1 MALLGASTRNRR
13 AAHRL
18 STADRTHFFDDGY
31 VVLRQFATADEVA
44 VVNRAVDR
52 VWNDKSIY
60 NPVTVSAYTGTPEYT
75 ETYIRN
81 VDGRAREMGNKLN
94 HLYLYDHAVLDLLV
108 SDKVIGVVSDLIEGT
123 PLLFNGLNLERGSEQ
138 RFHFDTFYMPPLSEN
153 RMAVLWFA
161 LEDVRPGSGE
171 LQYYPRSHTI
181 PPYRFSHGE
190 IWALADEMPA
200 FDEYIDAQLADRGLK
215 PARFRGARGDVFIWH
230 AQLYHGGSA
239 VEVPGSTRRSMVAHY
254 WRVEDMPPE
263 MCLEVRPG
271 RFILDPRN
279 MPVATNFDP
288 TFTPAAARTGSR

>member
-1 MALLGASTRNRR
+1 MTVTDTSGDAARR
-13 AAHRL
+13 RGL
-18 STADRTHFFDDGY
+18 SAADRAHYFDEGY
-31 VVLRQFATADEVA
+31 LVLRNFATADEVA
-44 VVNRAVDR
+44 AVNRAVDR

-60 NPVTVSAYTGTPEYT
+60 NPITISAYAGTPQYT
-75 ETYIRN
+75 ETYLRN
-81 VDGRAREMGNKLN
+81 VDDRARDLGNKIN
-94 HLYLYDHAVLDLLV
+94 HLYLYDHAVIDLLL
-108 SDKVIGVVSDLIEGT
+108 SDKVMGVVSDLIEGT

-161 LEDVRPGSGE
+161 LEDIEEGSGE

-190 IWALADEMPA
+190 IWALNDEMPA
-200 FDEYIDAQLADRGLK
+200 FDEYIDKQLADRGLT
-215 PARFRGARGDVFIWH
+215 PQRFRGAMGDVFIWH

-239 VEVPGSTRRSMVAHY
+239 IEVPGTTRRSMVAHY

-288 TFTPAAARTGSR
+288 TFTPAAATA

>member
-1 MALLGASTRNRR
+1 MTVTDTSGDAARR
-13 AAHRL
+13 RGL
-18 STADRTHFFDDGY
+18 SAADRAHYFDEGY
-31 VVLRQFATADEVA
+31 LVLRNFATADEVA
-44 VVNRAVDR
+44 AVNRAVDR
-52 VWNDKSIY
+52 VWSDKSIY
-60 NPVTVSAYTGTPEYT
+60 NPITISAYAGTPQYT
-75 ETYIRN
+75 ETYLRN
-81 VDGRAREMGNKLN
+81 VDDRARDLGNKIN
-94 HLYLYDHAVLDLLV
+94 HLYLYDHAVIDLLL
-108 SDKVIGVVSDLIEGT
+108 SDKVMGVVSDLIEGT

-161 LEDVRPGSGE
+161 LEDIEEGSGE

-190 IWALADEMPA
+190 IWALNDEMPA
-200 FDEYIDAQLADRGLK
+200 FDEYIDKQLADRGLT
-215 PARFRGARGDVFIWH
+215 PQRFRGAMGDVFIWH

-239 VEVPGSTRRSMVAHY
+239 IEVPGTTRRSMVAHY

-288 TFTPAAARTGSR
+288 TFTPAAATA

>member
-1 MALLGASTRNRR
+1 MDLMALTGASTDNRR
-13 AAHRL
+13 GAHLL
-18 STADRTHFFDDGY
+18 SDSDRAHFFDDGY
-31 VVLRQFATADEVA
+31 LVLRQFATADEVA

-75 ETYIRN
+75 ETYIRR
-81 VDGRAREMGNKLN
+81 VDDRARAMGSKLN

-108 SDKVIGVVSDLIEGT
+108 SDKVMDVVGNLIEGT
-123 PLLFNGLNLERGSEQ
+123 PLLFNGLNLEQGSQQ

-161 LEDVRPGSGE
+161 LEDVEPGSGE

-190 IWALADEMPA
+190 IWALNDEMPA
-200 FDEYIDAQLADRGLK
+200 FDEYIEVQLGDRGLK
-215 PARFRGARGDVFIWH
+215 PEKFRGASGDVFIWH

-239 VEVPGSTRRSMVAHY
+239 IEVPGSTRRSMVAHY
-254 WRVEDMPPE
+254 WRVEDMPPG
-263 MCLEVRPG
+263 MCLKIGPD

-288 TFTPAAARTGSR
+288 SFTPAAATL

>member
-1 MALLGASTRNRR
+1 MGPMAPLTAQSNRAPGHSVLSSTDLARYFDEGYLVLPQFAST
-13 AAHRL
+13 
-18 STADRTHFFDDGY
+18 
-31 VVLRQFATADEVA
+31 DEVDG
-44 VVNRAVDR
+44 VNRAVDR
-52 VWNDKSIY
+52 VWADKSIY
-60 NPVTVSAYTGTPEYT
+60 NPVTVSAYTGTADYV

-81 VDGRAREMGNKLN
+81 VDGAARDLSYKLN
-94 HLYLYDHAVLDLLV
+94 HLYLYDHTVLDLLL
-108 SDKVIGVVSDLIEGT
+108 SDKVLGVVGVLLDGT
-123 PLLFNGLNLERGSEQ
+123 PLLFNGLNLEQGSQQ

-161 LEDVRPGSGE
+161 LEDIAAGSGE
-171 LQYYPRSHTI
+171 LQYYPGSHRI

-190 IWALADEMPA
+190 IWALEDEMPA
-200 FDEYIDAQLADRGLK
+200 FDEYIDKQIGDRGLI
-215 PARFRGARGDVFIWH
+215 PQRFRGAAGDVFIWH

-239 VEVPGSTRRSMVAHY
+239 IEVPGSTRRSMVAHY

-288 TFTPAAARTGSR
+288 MFTQAQTDT

>member
-1 MALLGASTRNRR
+1 MTVTDTSGDAARR
-13 AAHRL
+13 RGL
-18 STADRTHFFDDGY
+18 SAADRAHYFDEGY
-31 VVLRQFATADEVA
+31 LVLRNFATADEVA
-44 VVNRAVDR
+44 AVNRAVDR

-60 NPVTVSAYTGTPEYT
+60 NPITISAYAGTPQYT
-75 ETYIRN
+75 ETYLRN
-81 VDGRAREMGNKLN
+81 VDDRARDLGNKLN
-94 HLYLYDHAVLDLLV
+94 HLYLYDHAVIDLLL
-108 SDKVIGVVSDLIEGT
+108 SDKVMGVVSDLIEGT

-161 LEDVRPGSGE
+161 LEDIEEGSGE

-190 IWALADEMPA
+190 IWALNDEMPA
-200 FDEYIDAQLADRGLK
+200 FDEYIDKQLADRGLT
-215 PARFRGARGDVFIWH
+215 PQRFRGAMGDVFIWH

-239 VEVPGSTRRSMVAHY
+239 IEVPGTTRRSMVAHY

-288 TFTPAAARTGSR
+288 TFTPAAATA

>member
-1 MALLGASTRNRR
+1 MPFTDT
-13 AAHRL
+13 
-18 STADRTHFFDDGY
+18 STAPRRVDRWLSDADRSHYFDNGFL
-31 VVLRQFATADEVA
+31 VLPGFATADEVA
-44 VVNRAVDR
+44 AVNRAVDR
-52 VWNDKSIY
+52 VWDDKSIY
-60 NPVTVSAYTGTPEYT
+60 NPVTISAYAGTPQYT

-81 VDGRAREMGNKLN
+81 VDDRARGAGNKVN
-94 HLYLYDHAVLDLLV
+94 HLYLYDHQVLDILL
-108 SDKVIGVVSDLIEGT
+108 SDKVLGVVADLIDGN

-138 RFHFDTFYMPPLSEN
+138 RFHFDTFYMPPLAEN

-161 LEDVRPGSGE
+161 LEDIRPGSGE

-190 IWALADEMPA
+190 IWALGDEMPA
-200 FDEYIDAQLADRGLK
+200 FDQYIDAQIGDRGLK
-215 PARFRGARGDVFIWH
+215 PERFRGASGDVFVWH

-239 VEVPGSTRRSMVAHY
+239 IEVPGSTRRSMIAHY
-254 WRVEDMPPE
+254 WRAEDMPSE

-288 TFTPAAARTGSR
+288 TFTPAADTS

>member
-1 MALLGASTRNRR
+1 MTVTDTSGDAARR
-13 AAHRL
+13 RGL
-18 STADRTHFFDDGY
+18 SAADRAHYFDEGY
-31 VVLRQFATADEVA
+31 LVLRNFATADEVA
-44 VVNRAVDR
+44 AVNRAVDR

-60 NPVTVSAYTGTPEYT
+60 NPITISAYAGTPQYT
-75 ETYIRN
+75 ETYLRN
-81 VDGRAREMGNKLN
+81 VDDLARELGNKIN
-94 HLYLYDHAVLDLLV
+94 HLYLYDHTVIDLLL
-108 SDKVIGVVSDLIEGT
+108 SDKVMGVVSDLIEGT

-138 RFHFDTFYMPPLSEN
+138 RFHFDTFYMPPLSAN

-161 LEDVRPGSGE
+161 LEDIEEGSGE

-190 IWALADEMPA
+190 IWALNDEMPA
-200 FDEYIDAQLADRGLK
+200 FDEYIDKQLADRGLT
-215 PARFRGARGDVFIWH
+215 PQRFRGAMGDVFIWH

-239 VEVPGSTRRSMVAHY
+239 IEVPGTTRRSMVAHY

-288 TFTPAAARTGSR
+288 TFTPADATA

>member
-1 MALLGASTRNRR
+1 MTVTDTSGDAARR
-13 AAHRL
+13 RGL
-18 STADRTHFFDDGY
+18 SAADRAHYFDEGY
-31 VVLRQFATADEVA
+31 LVLRNFATADEVA
-44 VVNRAVDR
+44 AVNRAVDR

-60 NPVTVSAYTGTPEYT
+60 NPITISAYAGTPQYT
-75 ETYIRN
+75 ETYLRN
-81 VDGRAREMGNKLN
+81 VDDRARDLGNKLN
-94 HLYLYDHAVLDLLV
+94 HLYLYDHAVIDLLL
-108 SDKVIGVVSDLIEGT
+108 SDKVMGVVSDLIEGT

-161 LEDVRPGSGE
+161 LEDIEEGSGE

-190 IWALADEMPA
+190 IWALNDEMPA
-200 FDEYIDAQLADRGLK
+200 FDEYIDKQLADRGLT
-215 PARFRGARGDVFIWH
+215 PQRFRGAMGDVFIWH

-239 VEVPGSTRRSMVAHY
+239 IEVPGTTRRSMVAHY

-263 MCLEVRPG
+263 MCLEVRPD

-288 TFTPAAARTGSR
+288 TFTPAAATA